1 MHQVLFV
8 ACGIFSCG
16 LWSLGCSM
24 WDLVPWLGIESG
36 PPTLG
41 AWSLSHWTMRKFL
54 CIFTFIFSTGSSVF
68 LLLLFSRPVMSDSL
82 WPHGLQHARPP
93 CLSPSP
99 RFCPSLC
106 SLHWWCHP
114 AISSSNALFSF
125 CVQSFPASGIF
136 QWVICSHQMTKI
148 LELQLQHQSFQW
160 IFRVDF
166 P

>member
-1 MHQVLFV
+1 M
-8 ACGIFSCG
+8 
-16 LWSLGCSM
+16 WTLGCSM

-125 CVQSFPASGIF
+125 CVQSFPTSGTFPMSPLFASDDQNTGASASAS
-136 QWVICSHQMTKI
+136 V
-148 LELQLQHQSFQW
+148 LQW
-160 IFRVDF
+160 IFRADLS
-166 P
+166 